1 MENIELL
8 PDFNIDEVKTANR
21 VEKFL
26 LKAIPLFEAQ
36 SQLEQ
41 LQSPSLSGMP
51 GGVSVGNGTEEK
63 ILQKMGA
70 NDKLYLINRA
80 IDYCPYNKNYILQ
93 ELYLEGKPEYI
104 LRKELHYSRSR
115 FWKLK
120 QEALIWFAE
129 IFAPYYDLRVK
140 K

>member
-26 LKAIPLFEAQ
+26 LKTIPLFEAQ

-41 LQSPSLSGMP
+41 LQSPSLSGIME
-51 GGVSVGNGTEEK
+51 NGTEEK
-63 ILQKMGA
+63 ILQKMVA
-70 NDKLYLINRA
+70 SDKLFLINRA
-80 IDYCPYNKNYILQ
+80 ISYCPYNKNYILQ

>member
-8 PDFNIDEVKTANR
+8 PEFNIDEVKTANR

-51 GGVSVGNGTEEK
+51 GGSIGNGTEEK
-63 ILQKMGA
+63 ILQKMVA
-70 NDKLYLINRA
+70 SDKLFLINRA
-80 IDYCPYNKNYILQ
+80 ISYCPYNKNHILQ

>member
-8 PDFNIDEVKTANR
+8 PEFNIDEVKTANR

-51 GGVSVGNGTEEK
+51 GGSIGNSTEEK

-70 NDKLYLINRA
+70 NDKLFLIKRA
-80 IDYCPYNKNYILQ
+80 ISYCPYNKNYILQ
-93 ELYLEGKPEYI
+93 EL
-104 LRKELHYSRSR
+104 
-115 FWKLK
+115 
-120 QEALIWFAE
+120 
-129 IFAPYYDLRVK
+129 
-140 K
+140 

>member
-8 PDFNIDEVKTANR
+8 PEFNIDEVKTANR

-51 GGVSVGNGTEEK
+51 GGSIGNSTEEK

-70 NDKLYLINRA
+70 NDKLFLIKRA
-80 IDYCPYNKNYILQ
+80 ISYCPYNKNYILQ
-93 ELYLEGKPEYI
+93 ELYLEGKPEPKI
-104 LRKELHYSRSR
+104 NIGGAFNNGENGTDGKVDPVVSSIAARMKS
-115 FWKLK
+115 
-120 QEALIWFAE
+120 I
-129 IFAPYYDLRVK
+129 
-140 K
+140 

>member
-8 PDFNIDEVKTANR
+8 PEFNIDEVKTANR

-51 GGVSVGNGTEEK
+51 GGGIGNSTEEK

-70 NDKLYLINRA
+70 NDKLFLIKRA
-80 IDYCPYNKNYILQ
+80 ISYCPYNKNYILQ

>member
-51 GGVSVGNGTEEK
+51 GGGSMGNGIEEK

-70 NDKLYLINRA
+70 NDKLFLIHRA
-80 IDYCPYNKNYILQ
+80 IDYCPYNKKYILQ
-93 ELYLEGKPEYI
+93 ELYLEG
-104 LRKELHYSRSR
+104 
-115 FWKLK
+115 
-120 QEALIWFAE
+120 
-129 IFAPYYDLRVK
+129 
-140 K
+140 

>member
-8 PDFNIDEVKTANR
+8 PEFNIDEVKTANR

-51 GGVSVGNGTEEK
+51 GSGSMGNSTEEK
-63 ILQKMGA
+63 VLQKMGA
-70 NDKLYLINRA
+70 NDKLFLIKRA
-80 IDYCPYNKNYILQ
+80 ISYCPYNKNYILQ

>member
-8 PDFNIDEVKTANR
+8 PEFNIDEVKTANR

-51 GGVSVGNGTEEK
+51 GGSIENSTEEK

-70 NDKLYLINRA
+70 NDKLFLIKRA
-80 IDYCPYNKNYILQ
+80 ISYCPYNKNYILQ